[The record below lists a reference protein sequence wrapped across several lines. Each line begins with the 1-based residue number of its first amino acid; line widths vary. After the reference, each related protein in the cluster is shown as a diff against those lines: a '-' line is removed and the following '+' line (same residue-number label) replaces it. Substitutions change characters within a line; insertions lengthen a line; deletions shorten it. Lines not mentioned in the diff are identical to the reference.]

1 MPRVA
6 GTSVVAVTE
15 LLPNLLLAG
24 FPKTGTTS
32 LFTLLARH
40 PAVGCSSVKET
51 EYFLPARYG
60 EALGPVGDYAA
71 LFEGTGT
78 ATVRMEST
86 PAYVYGGA
94 PLIGAIRNTLGAPKV
109 LFTVRE
115 PVGRLRSYY
124 RAQQARLR
132 IPIEMT
138 MEQYVAR
145 SATVGES
152 SLTDRAADPWLGVIG
167 GEYARFVPAWVEAFD
182 VRFVAFEDLVARTG
196 EVLMDLAAWL
206 EIDPAPFAGM
216 ELPHEN
222 PSVLYRG
229 RGLQR
234 FALAFNR
241 RLEPFLRRHPDLKA
255 RMRAAYYRVNGR
267 AIPKVEWTLDP
278 QVGQRYADSNAAL
291 AAIWSSLDPA
301 ALPAWL
307 TPAP

>member
-1 MPRVA
+1 VT
-6 GTSVVAVTE
+6 GTSVAAVVD

-40 PAVGCSSVKET
+40 PQVGASSVKET

-60 EALGPVGDYAA
+60 EPLGPVTEYAR
-71 LFEGTGT
+71 LFDGTRS
-78 ATVRMEST
+78 AAVRMEST

-94 PLIGAIRNTLGAPKV
+94 PVIDAIRTTLGAPRV

-115 PVGRLRSYY
+115 PAGRLRSYY

-138 MEQYVAR
+138 MDEYVAR
-145 SATVGES
+145 SATIGES
-152 SLTDRAADPWLGVIG
+152 SLADRAADPWLGVIG
-167 GEYARFVPAWVEAFD
+167 GEYARFVPAWIDAFD
-182 VRFVAFEDLVARTG
+182 VRFVAFEDLVARTDA
-196 EVLMDLAAWL
+196 VLMDLATWL
-206 EIDPAPFAGM
+206 GIDPAPFAGM

-229 RGLQR
+229 KGLQR
-234 FALAFNR
+234 FALGFNR

-255 RMRAAYYRVNGR
+255 RMRSAYYRVNGR
-267 AIPKVEWTLDP
+267 AIPKAAWSLDP
-278 QVGQRYADSNAAL
+278 AVGQRYADTNAAL
-291 AAIWSSLDPA
+291 AAIWTSLDPIG
-301 ALPAWL
+301 LPAWL

>member
-1 MPRVA
+1 MA
-6 GTSVVAVTE
+6 DQ
-15 LLPNLLLAG
+15 LPNLLLAG

-40 PAVGCSSVKET
+40 PDVGPSSVKEA

-60 EALGPVGDYAA
+60 EAMRPVEEYAA
-71 LFEGTGT
+71 LFEGTES
-78 ATVRMEST
+78 AAVRMEAT

-94 PLIGAIRNTLGAPKV
+94 PVIGAVRNTLGAPKV

-138 MEQYVAR
+138 MEEYVACA
-145 SATVGES
+145 ATIGES
-152 SLTDRAADPWLGVIG
+152 SLSDRAADPWLGVLG
-167 GEYARFVPAWVEAFD
+167 GEYSRFVPSWVDAFD
-182 VRFVAFEDLVARTG
+182 VRFVAFDELVDHTER
-196 EVLMDLAAWL
+196 VLVDLAGWL
-206 EIDPAPFAGM
+206 GIDPAPFAGM

-222 PSVLYRG
+222 PSVLYKG
-229 RGLQR
+229 KGLQR
-234 FALAFNR
+234 FALSFNH
-241 RLEPFLRRHPDLKA
+241 RLEPFLRRHPELKA

-267 AIPKVEWTLDP
+267 AVPKVEWSLDP
-278 QVGQRYADSNAAL
+278 AVGQRYADTNAAL
-291 AAIWSSLDPA
+291 ATIWTAVDPA
-301 ALPAWL
+301 PVPAWL